1 MKLDVEGILLGVVG
15 GAVVASLITYY
26 LTKGA
31 KGEIVI
37 TKPSESV
44 SEYLSIPPEKVEEA
58 RRELRVLRMEKELL
72 TAALTKLY
80 EAEAQGRIR
89 REERETLVKK
99 YKERLQELQNKIS
112 SAAALVELSE
122 LENAK
127 EEILRLMNVKL
138 SQIERRLEELRG
150 KVGIILPKVRELK
163 EEKVE
168 AVVEKER
175 PKKRKKEAE
184 EDKWSKMVE
193 EVNEALAR
201 LEQIEIE

>member
-1 MKLDVEGILLGVVG
+1 MEGILLGIVG
-15 GAVVASLITYY
+15 GAVVASLVTYY
-26 LTKGA
+26 LTKGRVVMP
-31 KGEIVI
+31 E
-37 TKPSESV
+37 PSKSA
-44 SEYLSIPPEKVEEA
+44 SEHLSIPPEKVEEA
-58 RRELRVLRMEKELL
+58 KRELRVLRMEKELL

-80 EAEAQGRIR
+80 EAEAQGRIG
-89 REERETLVKK
+89 REEREALVKK
-99 YKERLQELQNKIS
+99 YKERLQELQDKIS
-112 SAAALVELSE
+112 NAAAFVELSE
-122 LENAK
+122 LENAR

-138 SQIERRLEELRG
+138 SQIEKRLEELRA
-150 KVGIILPKVRELK
+150 KVGITIPKVHEVK

-168 AVVEKER
+168 MVVEK

>member
-1 MKLDVEGILLGVVG
+1 MRLDLEGILLGMVG
-15 GAVVASLITYY
+15 GAAIASLITYY

-31 KGEIVI
+31 KGEVV
-37 TKPSESV
+37 TSKPSEPAPDR
-44 SEYLSIPPEKVEEA
+44 LSIPPEKVEEA

-80 EAEAQGRIR
+80 EAEAQGRIG
-89 REERETLVKK
+89 REEREALVKK
-99 YKERLQELQNKIS
+99 YKERLQELQDKIS
-112 SAAALVELSE
+112 NAAALVELSE

-138 SQIERRLEELRG
+138 SQIERRLEELRA
-150 KVGIILPKVRELK
+150 KVGVTVPKVHEVK
-163 EEKVE
+163 EEKV
-168 AVVEKER
+168 AVER
-175 PKKRKKEAE
+175 PKRRKKEAE